1 MKNLVNQLRAETT
14 ELKRKFIEAT
24 KHYATTEFKR
34 LSELKHLDEYTLGN
48 QEFGFELEDY
58 VDKRCFGDSKPRKRF
73 APIKSFKWD
82 SEARKYVDCFL
93 SFYRHKDSLKLDK
106 LISLISS
113 TMRMGLDKYVAK
125 QVELAAA
132 HYENSII
139 KLAQRVMRKNLDLN
153 NIEMQT
159 SVMDVNI
166 ETIISDGNKSV
177 RAWTIIASG
186 AIQKPHYRYLVK

>member
-1 MKNLVNQLRAETT
+1 MKNLVNQLRVETT

-24 KHYATTEFKR
+24 KEYATTEFAR
-34 LSELKHLDEYTLGN
+34 LSGLQNLDQYTLGN
-48 QEFGFELEDY
+48 QEFGFELQDH
-58 VDKRCFGDSKPRKRF
+58 VDERCFGDSKPRKMF
-73 APIKSFKWD
+73 APIKGCKWD
-82 SEARKYVDCFL
+82 RESRTYVDCFI
-93 SFYRHKDSLKLDK
+93 SFWNHKNSLKLDK
-106 LISLISS
+106 LITLIDR

-125 QVELAAA
+125 QIELAIA

-139 KLAQRVMRKNLDLN
+139 KLAQRVMRKDLNLN

-186 AIQKPHYRYLVK
+186 AVQKPHYRYLVK